1 MLNAAL
7 QPRARLDGH
16 GLGWPAFAR
25 HYLRDHYCFLFL
37 RLLRCFSSPGRP
49 PRGWCLFKTP
59 GCPIREP
66 TDRGQCAAPRGISLL
81 VAPFLASQ
89 SLGIPHAPFFTSSRR
104 RRLSVPPALL
114 PKTSKNIPPSL
125 NGRGIEARPHF
136 RGRAITI
143 TSEDG
148 ANYVEDNGFEP
159 LTPCVQGRCSSQL
172 S

>member
-7 QPRARLDGH
+7 QPRARLDGL

-49 PRGWCLFKTP
+49 PCGWRLFEPP

-66 TDRGQCAAPRGISLL
+66 TDRCQCAAPRGISLL
-81 VAPFLASQ
+81 VAPFFASQ

-104 RRLSVPPALL
+104 RRLNVPPALL
-114 PKTSKNIPPSL
+114 PKTSKNIPPAQQWEGDRSHPPL
-125 NGRGIEARPHF
+125 QAEGNCIKRRCQLRG
-136 RGRAITI
+136 G
-143 TSEDG
+143 
-148 ANYVEDNGFEP
+148 
-159 LTPCVQGRCSSQL
+159 
-172 S
+172 